1 MHLHLVTI
9 HAMPSAQSVP
19 LAAAFLQAY
28 LEGYPD
34 RIQTV
39 TVTSSEY
46 FSGTP
51 LVQISRDI
59 VNTGADIIG
68 FPVYLWNRDDCCA
81 LVAQLRQ
88 ERPQLLLIAGGPEA
102 TANPASLLQQAPFDL
117 LVVGEG
123 ELTLAELME
132 RLDRNESLE
141 NLPGTARLV
150 EGVLQLV
157 PRPKIEDLGQLPSP
171 YLAGLLDDHISNGMV
186 WQLSRGC
193 PYACE
198 FCYDGMG
205 DRKVRRYP
213 LERLEAELDYLVARG
228 AAQVFALDSTFNT
241 DKKRAKTLL
250 RLVGDKAPGVHFH
263 FEVRHE
269 LLDKE
274 QAELFAA
281 LTCSLQIGLQSADPA
296 VAGGVGRAF
305 DRDDFRRK
313 VMLLNDSGATFGFD
327 LIYGLPG
334 DSLDRFREG
343 LNFALSLYPNH
354 LDIFPLA
361 VLPGTAVGTKA
372 AAIGLQH
379 LAGPPY
385 TLLES
390 PSFPAADM
398 AAARRLGAASDIFYS
413 RGKAVAWFNGVAR
426 GLKLQPV
433 ELLERFGDWLL
444 ARQGRQCDEAEFDD
458 AAIWQLQRQFL
469 TQLFSERKL
478 QKLLPAALD
487 CVDYHYAYG
496 VALMAVPPVPPGDD
510 ELLQLD
516 PLKLSLLRA
525 SSLTLLPFHFEIV
538 DVLESGEPDLA
549 WMTKHLK
556 QSGSWA
562 AIYPAHGE
570 VCTESLIK
578 PYYRLLEALDGK
590 QSSGQVADRLRIPA
604 DDALELLQFA
614 LAEGMVVVS
623 GENTGTCCC

>member
-9 HAMPSAQSVP
+9 HAMPSAQAVP
-19 LAAAFLQAY
+19 LAAAFLKAY
-28 LEGYPD
+28 LDGRPD
-34 RIQTV
+34 PKQTFTV
-39 TVTSSEY
+39 TCAEY

-51 LVQISRDI
+51 LEQISREVVAVAPD
-59 VNTGADIIG
+59 VVG
-68 FPVYLWNRDDCCA
+68 FPVYLWNRADCCT
-81 LVAQLRQ
+81 LVSRLRQ
-88 ERPQLLLIAGGPEA
+88 QCPQLLLIGGGPEA
-102 TANPASLLQQAPFDL
+102 TADPAGLLQQAPFDL

-123 ELTLAELME
+123 ELTMGEL
-132 RLDRNESLE
+132 LDRLADNQPLAG
-141 NLPGTARLV
+141 LPGTARLV
-150 EGVLQLV
+150 EGGLQLV
-157 PRPKIEDLGQLPSP
+157 PRPKVEDLAILPSP

-241 DKKRAKTLL
+241 DKQRAKALL
-250 RLVGDKAPGVHFH
+250 RLIRDRAPGVHFH

-274 QAELFAA
+274 QAQLFAE
-281 LTCSLQIGLQSADPA
+281 LTCSLQIGLQSADPD
-296 VAGGVGRAF
+296 VAGGVGRTF
-305 DRDDFRRK
+305 DREDFRRK

-343 LNFALSLYPNH
+343 LNFALSIYPNH
-354 LDIFPLA
+354 LDIFPLS
-361 VLPGTAVGTKA
+361 VLPGTALGNKA
-372 AAIGLQH
+372 ASIGLLH

-385 TLLES
+385 TLQQS

-413 RGKAVAWFNGVAR
+413 RGKAVAWFNGVGR

-444 ARQGRQCDEAEFDD
+444 ARQGRQCDEAEFEDR
-458 AAIWQLQRQFL
+458 AIWQLQRQFL
-469 TQLFSERKL
+469 TALFTERKL

-496 VALMAVPPVPPGDD
+496 VALMAVPPQPPDDD
-510 ELLQLD
+510 ELLRLD
-516 PLKLSLLRA
+516 PLKLPLRRA
-525 SSLTLLPFHFEIV
+525 SSLTLLPFHYEIL
-538 DVLESGEPDLA
+538 DILESGEPDLIWIA
-549 WMTKHLK
+549 KHLK

-562 AIYPAHGE
+562 AIYPAQGE
-570 VCTESLIK
+570 VCTESLIR
-578 PYYRLLEALDGK
+578 PYYRLLERLDGT
-590 QSSGQVADRLRIPA
+590 QPSGQVAAKLRIPA

-614 LAEGMVVVS
+614 LAEGMVM
-623 GENTGTCCC
+623 C

>member
-1 MHLHLVTI
+1 MHLHLITL
-9 HAMPSAQSVP
+9 HAMPSAQAVP
-19 LAAAFLQAY
+19 LAAAFLKAY
-28 LEGYPD
+28 LDGRLEPKAA
-34 RIQTV
+34 V
-39 TVTSSEY
+39 TVTTAEY
-46 FSGTP
+46 FCGTP
-51 LVQISRDI
+51 LDRIAAEI
-59 VNTGADIIG
+59 VAQQADVVG
-68 FPVYLWNRDDCCA
+68 FPVYLWNRADCCA
-81 LVAQLRQ
+81 LVQQLRRQ
-88 ERPQLLLIAGGPEA
+88 CPDLLLIGGGPEA
-102 TANPASLLQQAPFDL
+102 TADPAGLLQQAPFDL
-117 LVVGEG
+117 LAVGEG
-123 ELTLAELME
+123 EQTLGELVD
-132 RLDRNESLE
+132 RLASGASLE
-141 NLPGTARLV
+141 GLPGTARLAD
-150 EGVLQLV
+150 GALQLV
-157 PRPKIEDLGQLPSP
+157 PRPKIDDLALLPSP
-171 YLAGLLDDHISNGMV
+171 YLAGLLDAHIEGGMV

-213 LERLEAELDYLVARG
+213 LERLEAELEYLVARG

-250 RLVGDKAPGVHFH
+250 RLIRDKAPGVHFH

-274 QAELFAA
+274 QAQLFAE

-296 VAGGVGRAF
+296 VAGGVGRTF
-305 DRDDFRRK
+305 DREDFRRK

-334 DSLDRFREG
+334 DTLARFREG

-361 VLPGTAVGTKA
+361 VLPGTAVGNKA
-372 AAIGLQH
+372 ADIGLQH
-379 LAGPPY
+379 LPGPPY
-385 TLLES
+385 TLQQS
-390 PSFPAADM
+390 PSFPLADM
-398 AAARRLGAASDIFYS
+398 AVARRLGAASDIFYS

-444 ARQGRQCDEAEFDD
+444 ARQGRQCDEAEFEDS
-458 AAIWQLQRQFL
+458 AIWQLQREFL
-469 TQLFSERKL
+469 TQLFAERKL

-496 VALMAVPPVPPGDD
+496 VALMAVPPMPPGDD

-516 PLKLSLLRA
+516 PLQLPLRRA
-525 SSLTLLPFHFEIV
+525 ESLTLLPFNYEIL
-538 DVLESGEPDLA
+538 DILESGEPDLA
-549 WMTKHLK
+549 WISKQLK
-556 QSGSWA
+556 QTGSWA

-570 VCTESLIK
+570 VCTESLIR
-578 PYYRLLEALDGK
+578 PYYRLLEQLDGK
-590 QSSGQVADRLRIPA
+590 QPAGQVAARLKIPA

-614 LAEGMVVVS
+614 LAEGMVV
-623 GENTGTCCC
+623 C

>member
-19 LAAAFLQAY
+19 LAAAFLKAS
-28 LEGYPD
+28 LDGRPEP
-34 RIQTV
+34 TAPV
-39 TVTSSEY
+39 TVTTAEY
-46 FSGTP
+46 FCGTP
-51 LVQISRDI
+51 LDRIAAEIVAQQADI
-59 VNTGADIIG
+59 VG
-68 FPVYLWNRDDCCA
+68 FPVYLWNRADCCS
-81 LVAQLRQ
+81 LVSRLRQ
-88 ERPQLLLIAGGPEA
+88 QCPQLLLIGGGPEA
-102 TANPASLLQQAPFDL
+102 TADPAGLLQQAPFDL
-117 LVVGEG
+117 LAVGEG
-123 ELTLAELME
+123 EQTLAELVE
-132 RLDRNESLE
+132 RLDRNESLAG
-141 NLPGTARLV
+141 LPGTARLV
-150 EGVLQLV
+150 EGGLQQV
-157 PRPKIEDLGQLPSP
+157 PRPKIDDLAQLPSP

-213 LERLEAELDYLVARG
+213 LERLEAELEYLVARG

-241 DKKRAKTLL
+241 DKKRAKSLL
-250 RLVGDKAPGVHFH
+250 RLIRDRAPGVHFH

-274 QAELFAA
+274 QAQLFAE

-296 VAGGVGRAF
+296 VASGVGRTF
-305 DRDDFRRK
+305 DREDFRRK

-354 LDIFPLA
+354 LDIFPLS
-361 VLPGTAVGTKA
+361 VLPGTAVGNKA

-379 LAGPPY
+379 LPEPPY
-385 TLLES
+385 TLQQS
-390 PSFPAADM
+390 PSFPLADM
-398 AAARRLGAASDIFYS
+398 AVARRLGAASDIFYS

-426 GLKLQPV
+426 GLRLQPV

-458 AAIWQLQRQFL
+458 RAIWQLQREFL
-469 TQLFSERKL
+469 TALFTERKL

-496 VALMAVPPVPPGDD
+496 VALMAVPPIPPDD
-510 ELLQLD
+510 DQLLQLD
-516 PLKLSLLRA
+516 LLKMKLRRA
-525 SSLTLLPFHFEIV
+525 SSLTLLPFHYEIL
-538 DVLESGEPDLA
+538 DILESGEPDLA
-549 WMTKHLK
+549 WITKHLK

-570 VCTESLIK
+570 VCTESLIR
-578 PYYRLLEALDGK
+578 PYYRLLEQLDGK
-590 QSSGQVADRLRIPA
+590 QPAGQVAAKLKIPA

-614 LAEGMVVVS
+614 LAEGMV
-623 GENTGTCCC
+623 TGG

>member
-9 HAMPSAQSVP
+9 HAMPSAQAVP
-19 LAAAFLQAY
+19 LAAAFLKAY
-28 LEGYPD
+28 LDGRPD
-34 RIQTV
+34 PKQTFTV
-39 TVTSSEY
+39 TCAEH

-51 LVQISRDI
+51 LEQISREVVAVAPD
-59 VNTGADIIG
+59 VVG
-68 FPVYLWNRDDCCA
+68 FPVYLWNRADCCT
-81 LVAQLRQ
+81 LVSRLRQ
-88 ERPQLLLIAGGPEA
+88 QCPQLLLIGGGPEA
-102 TANPASLLQQAPFDL
+102 TADPAGLLQQAPFDL

-123 ELTLAELME
+123 ELTMGEL
-132 RLDRNESLE
+132 LDRLADNQPLAG
-141 NLPGTARLV
+141 LPGTARLV
-150 EGVLQLV
+150 EGGLQLV
-157 PRPKIEDLGQLPSP
+157 PRPKVEDLAILPSP
-171 YLAGLLDDHISNGMV
+171 CLAGLLDDHISNGMV

-241 DKKRAKTLL
+241 DKQRAKALL
-250 RLVGDKAPGVHFH
+250 RLIRDRAPGVHFH

-274 QAELFAA
+274 QAQLFAE
-281 LTCSLQIGLQSADPA
+281 LTCSLQIGLQSADPD
-296 VAGGVGRAF
+296 VAGGVGRTF
-305 DRDDFRRK
+305 DREDFRRK

-354 LDIFPLA
+354 LDIFPLS
-361 VLPGTAVGTKA
+361 VLPGTALGNKA
-372 AAIGLQH
+372 AAIGLKH

-398 AAARRLGAASDIFYS
+398 AAARRLGAASDILYS
-413 RGKAVAWFNGVAR
+413 RGKAVAWFNGVSR

-444 ARQGRQCDEAEFDD
+444 ARQGRQCDEAEFEDR
-458 AAIWQLQRQFL
+458 AIWQLQRQFL
-469 TQLFSERKL
+469 TALFTERKL

-496 VALMAVPPVPPGDD
+496 VALMAVPPQPPDDD
-510 ELLQLD
+510 ELLRLD
-516 PLKLSLLRA
+516 PLKLPLRRA
-525 SSLTLLPFHFEIV
+525 SSLTLLPFHYEIL
-538 DVLESGEPDLA
+538 DILESGEPDLIWIA
-549 WMTKHLK
+549 KHLK

-562 AIYPAHGE
+562 AIYPAQGE
-570 VCTESLIK
+570 VCTESLIR
-578 PYYRLLEALDGK
+578 PYYRLLERLDGT
-590 QSSGQVADRLRIPA
+590 QPSGQVAAKLRIPA

-614 LAEGMVVVS
+614 LAEGMVM
-623 GENTGTCCC
+623 C

>member
-9 HAMPSAQSVP
+9 HAMPSAQAVP
-19 LAAAFLQAY
+19 LAAAFLKAY
-28 LEGYPD
+28 LDGRPD
-34 RIQTV
+34 PKQTFTV
-39 TVTSSEY
+39 TCAEH

-51 LVQISRDI
+51 LEQISREVVAVAPD
-59 VNTGADIIG
+59 VVG
-68 FPVYLWNRDDCCA
+68 FPVYLWNRADCCT
-81 LVAQLRQ
+81 LVSRLRQ
-88 ERPQLLLIAGGPEA
+88 QCPQLLLIGGGPEA
-102 TANPASLLQQAPFDL
+102 TADPAGLLQQAPFDL

-123 ELTLAELME
+123 ELTMGEL
-132 RLDRNESLE
+132 LDRLADNQPLAG
-141 NLPGTARLV
+141 LPGTARLV
-150 EGVLQLV
+150 EGGLQLV
-157 PRPKIEDLGQLPSP
+157 PRPKVEDLAILPSP

-241 DKKRAKTLL
+241 DKQRAKALL
-250 RLVGDKAPGVHFH
+250 RLIRDRAPGVHFH

-274 QAELFAA
+274 QAQLFAE
-281 LTCSLQIGLQSADPA
+281 LTCSLQIGLQSADPD
-296 VAGGVGRAF
+296 VAGGVGRTF
-305 DRDDFRRK
+305 DREDFRRK

-354 LDIFPLA
+354 LDIFPLS
-361 VLPGTAVGTKA
+361 VLPGTALGNKA
-372 AAIGLQH
+372 ASIGLLH

-385 TLLES
+385 TLQQS

-398 AAARRLGAASDIFYS
+398 AAARRLGAASDILYS

-444 ARQGRQCDEAEFDD
+444 ARQGRQPDEVEFDD
-458 AAIWQLQRQFL
+458 AAIWQLQREFL
-469 TQLFSERKL
+469 TQLFAERKL

-496 VALMAVPPVPPGDD
+496 VALMAVPPQPPDDD
-510 ELLQLD
+510 ELLRLD
-516 PLKLSLLRA
+516 PLKLPLRRA
-525 SSLTLLPFHFEIV
+525 SSLTLLPFHYEIL
-538 DVLESGEPDLA
+538 DILESGEPDLIWIA
-549 WMTKHLK
+549 KHLK

-562 AIYPAHGE
+562 AIYPAQGE
-570 VCTESLIK
+570 VCTESLIR
-578 PYYRLLEALDGK
+578 PYYRLLERLDGT
-590 QSSGQVADRLRIPA
+590 QPSGQVAAKLRIPA

-614 LAEGMVVVS
+614 LAEGMVM
-623 GENTGTCCC
+623 C